1 MSTTDDG
8 SAQMR
13 TQDKG
18 LQVASWLLG
27 VMSSRFLKV
36 GLGLRVEFNEV
47 LLRQRKS
54 PVNGA

>member
-18 LQVASWLLG
+18 LQVAYWLLG

-47 LLRQRKS
+47 LLRQLKS